1 MKVISKVHSGFGLVQ
16 ICEDEQGRKVIQKTI
31 QKEQYG
37 KRVWDRLSKEG
48 TYMRKMRDSGYVPII
63 YKDIID
69 CPNGEYTLVE
79 EYIEGSL
86 LSEIMLNRHFEKD
99 RKIAIMR
106 DLIKAVEIMHSF
118 GIVHQDLK
126 PNNIIIT
133 EDDRVKLIDFGIAAH
148 AGARKPFCAGNFH
161 YASPVQ
167 LSFEGVV
174 DFNYDA
180 YSLGI
185 IYSEL
190 FGADCDKRLL
200 SEISQYREN
209 VETQF
214 DFDEFKYSF
223 NIIYK

>member
-1 MKVISKVHSGFGLVQ
+1 MKVIRKVHSGFGVVQ

-37 KRVWDRLSKEG
+37 RKVWDRLTKEG

-69 CPNGEYTLVE
+69 CPNGEYTLIE

-86 LSEIMLNRHFEKD
+86 LSEIMLDHHFAKD

-106 DLIKAVEIMHSF
+106 DLIKAVEIMHSL

-133 EDDRVKLIDFGIAAH
+133 EDDKVKLIDFGIAARV
-148 AGARKPFCAGNFH
+148 GAEKPFCAGNYH

-190 FGADCDKRLL
+190 FGTDCDKRLL
-200 SEISQYREN
+200 SEISRSRID
-209 VETQF
+209 VETQL
-214 DFDEFKYSF
+214 DFDEFRYSF
-223 NIIYK
+223 DTIYR